1 MARMRVIAAAL
12 MLLALATLLMPGRAA
27 AFEVWCADDPIVS
40 VGGRLL
46 DIQVQMPLDKLL
58 AMRSTR
64 LTVFIPQNVPGF
76 VVLDDISAFPMQTT
90 VVASD
95 PAWSGAGPLPV
106 RVVVDVTA
114 ALNYPVRV
122 AAKPVQLTTLL
133 AGPTTVT
140 GTANTRIEL
149 RLALGK

>member
-1 MARMRVIAAAL
+1 MRIIAAAL
-12 MLLALATLLMPGRAA
+12 MLLALATSLMPGRATGY
-27 AFEVWCADDPIVS
+27 EIWCADDPIVS

-58 AMRSTR
+58 TMRSTR
-64 LTVFIPQNVPGF
+64 LTVSIPQNISGF
-76 VVLDDISAFPMQTT
+76 VVIDDISAFPMHTT

-95 PAWSGAGPLPV
+95 PPWAGAGPLPV

-114 ALNYPVRV
+114 AQNYPVRV
-122 AAKPVQLTTLL
+122 TAKPVQLSTLL

-149 RLALGK
+149 RFALGK

>member
-1 MARMRVIAAAL
+1 MRVIIAAL
-12 MLLALATLLMPGRAA
+12 MLLALATALMPGRATA
-27 AFEVWCADDPIVS
+27 YEIWCADDPIVS
-40 VGGRLL
+40 VGGHLV

-64 LTVFIPQNVPGF
+64 LTVHIPRNVSGF

-90 VVASD
+90 VVAGD
-95 PAWSGAGPLPV
+95 PPWAGSGPLPV

-114 ALNYPVRV
+114 TLSYPVRV
-122 AAKPVQLTTLL
+122 AAKPVHLATLL
-133 AGPTTVT
+133 AGPTTMT
-140 GTANTRIEL
+140 GTTNARIEL